1 MHDRYDQF
9 GTYGVA
15 AEQYGEAYATLP
27 GQWDGYPS
35 AFVQEPISAPDLDVL
50 QGRWEPDVEL
60 TQLLQ
65 EAPEPLDLPKPVM
78 ELRPPAIGPSCHRRR
93 PMHKVKTRAW
103 TLTRNQS
110 LSYAIAAVSTV
121 IIAMVSVLGGLF
133 THDILRQV
141 AVPGGAHGLA
151 PWWPMLVYG
160 PWMVAS
166 LSILRAALHRRSA
179 PHSWAF
185 AVLFCGVAVL
195 TCIAEAPRTV
205 SGAAVAGLPALASMV
220 CFHQLVRHITL
231 TRPAHDRAGGWCKGA
246 HPCMGHEHSESQ

>member
-1 MHDRYDQF
+1 MHDRYEQF
-9 GTYGVA
+9 GTYGIA

-35 AFVQEPISAPDLDVL
+35 AFGQEPISAPDLDVL

-78 ELRPPAIGPSCHRRR
+78 DLRPPTVGPPCHRRR
-93 PMHKVKTRAW
+93 PMHRMKARAW
-103 TLTRNQS
+103 TLNRNQT
-110 LSYAIAAVSTV
+110 LSYAIAAVSVV

-141 AVPGGAHGLA
+141 AAPGAAHGLA

-185 AVLFCGVAVL
+185 AVLFCAVAVL
-195 TCIAEAPRTV
+195 TCMAEAPRTI
-205 SGAAVAGLPALASMV
+205 SGVAVAGLPALAAMV

-231 TRPAHDRAGGWCKGA
+231 TRPAHDRVSRRCKAA
-246 HPCMGHEHSESQ
+246 HPCMGHERSESK

>member
-1 MHDRYDQF
+1 MYDRHDHF
-9 GTYGVA
+9 GTYGSA

-27 GQWDGYPS
+27 GQWDGYHP
-35 AFVQEPISAPDLDVL
+35 AFGQEPISAPDLDVL

-65 EAPEPLDLPKPVM
+65 DAPDPVDLSKPVM
-78 ELRPPAIGPSCHRRR
+78 DLRPPTTGPSCHRRR
-93 PMHKVKTRAW
+93 PMHKVNARAW
-103 TLTRNQS
+103 TLTRNQT
-110 LSYAIAAVSTV
+110 LSYALAAVSMV

-141 AVPGGAHGLA
+141 AAPGADHALA

-185 AVLFCGVAVL
+185 AVLFCAVAVL
-195 TCIAEAPRTV
+195 TCMAEAPRTI
-205 SGAAVAGLPALASMV
+205 SGVAVAGLPALAAMV

-231 TRPAHDRAGGWCKGA
+231 TRPAQDRVGGWCNA
-246 HPCMGHEHSESQ
+246 ARPCMGHEHSESQ